1 MDGGHKCTEQEGK
14 RVLKPWAILDYN
26 EGMKGFDISDPVGAL
41 YLTTQKRLKW

>member
-26 EGMKGFDISDPVGAL
+26 EGMKGFDISGTFAL